1 MPESENKLAKTEETS
16 EKKELSEIIKKFDVI
31 GVGELIAFLKS
42 PVKLFFL
49 NLLAGVARGLG
60 FAIGF
65 TILAALMLLI
75 LRRAVSVPVIGAY
88 IAKILEVI
96 ELQRKI
102 Y

>member
-1 MPESENKLAKTEETS
+1 MPESENKLAEETS